1 MSILHG
7 GSNLMY
13 EIYCD
18 GASRSNPGEAS
29 IGVSIIK
36 ESKEIE
42 SIAQKIGIATNNV
55 AEYESL
61 KAALIYCVENNV
73 EEVSIFLDS
82 LLVVQQVNEKFKV
95 KSDNLKELYKQCKD
109 LMNKINNLEIHHVRR
124 ELNKRADELANIALD
139 S

>member
-109 LMNKINNLEIHHVRR
+109 LMSKINNLEIHHVRR